1 MCTSF
6 VVYSD
11 QTFIGMNFDGPPKP
25 IKLVLQGD
33 TQLLI
38 LQQENG
44 QFLPGFGINHNGTF
58 MNVLSV
64 DSNEEGKYRRGKNCL
79 HIMKLFED
87 VLGERIEPSSLG
99 TFLDIN
105 TVVNVPNYSMHSMI
119 AGKNRSTYIVEPGRN
134 NIDFESTDR
143 NFMVL
148 TNFPLS
154 ENLNKNYTEVAGP
167 GSDRYTKAF
176 EMLSQNTD
184 TFDKQLGFSILKETM
199 QHAGDYPTQF
209 SIICMPEE
217 NVVYFALRGDFNK
230 LFEFSFT
237 DKQIRTYTGFT
248 EKTSYSL
255 SKRGMLL
262 TEFESCL

>member
-44 QFLPGFGINHNGTF
+44 QFLPAFGINHNGTF

-64 DSNEEGKYRRGKNCL
+64 DSNEEGKYRRGKNCV

-87 VLGERIEPSSLG
+87 
-99 TFLDIN
+99 
-105 TVVNVPNYSMHSMI
+105 VPNYSMHSMI

-199 QHAGDYPTQF
+199 QHAGGYPTQF
-209 SIICMPEE
+209 SIVCMPEE

-255 SKRGMLL
+255 SKKGMLL
-262 TEFESCL
+262 TDLE